1 MIVKKESL
9 TGTPLTIDLTGP
21 DGNVYVLMGIAHRL
35 AKRGY
40 SQHNR
45 TGDEICADMMSSDYE
60 HAVAVMEKE
69 FGGSIILI
77 R

>member
-9 TGTPLTIDLTGP
+9 TETPLTIDLTEHHG
-21 DGNVYVLMGIAHRL
+21 GVYTLMGIAYQL

-40 SQHNR
+40 SQYNR
-45 TGDEICADMMSSDYE
+45 TGDEICTDMMSSDYE

-69 FGGSIILI
+69 FGDSIILI